1 MRDAT
6 KRSWIDF
13 STWLQHAEIVSAV
26 LLSIA
31 SIVTAWSAYQSTRW
45 SGVESTH
52 NVAASAARVESTREF
67 TMASQRYSIDS
78 ILFSQWVNA
87 YANGDQALET
97 FYRERVM
104 NELFVPRLDEWIA
117 SDPLNNPDS
126 KRNPLIGE
134 EYREELLRP
143 SLDLIAEAEENSLK
157 AQQANRY
164 ADNYVLT
171 TVICATVLFF
181 AGIAN
186 KFGSRN
192 IKAAMLVLAALTL
205 LGAITFSIS
214 LPVH

>member
-6 KRSWIDF
+6 KRSWFDF

-52 NVAASAARVESTREF
+52 NIAASSARVESTREF

-87 YANGDQALET
+87 YASGNQALET

-104 NELFVPRLDEWIA
+104 NELFVPRLDAWIA
-117 SDPLNNPDS
+117 TDPLNNPDA
-126 KRNPLIGE
+126 KRNPLISE
-134 EYREELLRP
+134 EYRVELLQP
-143 SLDLIAEAEENSLK
+143 SLDLIEEAEANSQK
-157 AQQANRY
+157 AQRANSH

-186 KFGSRN
+186 KFSSRD
-192 IKAAMLVLAALTL
+192 IKAAMLVLATITL
-205 LGAITFSIS
+205 LGAIGFIIS